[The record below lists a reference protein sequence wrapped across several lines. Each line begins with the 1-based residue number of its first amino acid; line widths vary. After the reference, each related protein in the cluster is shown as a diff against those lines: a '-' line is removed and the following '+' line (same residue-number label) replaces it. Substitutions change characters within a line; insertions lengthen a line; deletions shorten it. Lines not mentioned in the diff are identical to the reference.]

1 MARHGAGS
9 SFLVRGGKAAQ
20 WPDYASSGNARH
32 VPEVI
37 SARPKA
43 NRYTIAPATKKQAK
57 PMRIP
62 DIPEHEIEF
71 SAIRAQGAGGQNVN
85 KVSNA
90 IHLRFDINASSLPP
104 ALKERLLKLA
114 DQRVTRDGVIIIKAQ
129 THRSQEKNKA
139 EALQRLQEMVASAA
153 TVPRVRRPTRPTLG
167 SQKRRLEGKSLRS
180 KIKTSRSGISD

>member
-1 MARHGAGS
+1 
-9 SFLVRGGKAAQ
+9 
-20 WPDYASSGNARH
+20 
-32 VPEVI
+32 
-37 SARPKA
+37 
-43 NRYTIAPATKKQAK
+43 
-57 PMRIP
+57 MRIP